1 MISDRVDKSGMSP
14 GRAWYAMAAGALFVL
29 LLAALVH
36 VVNGQVTQAQL
47 RQTQYQTVQT
57 ALSGC
62 AANYSGAARRQC
74 SAQVNARL
82 ALDSTQF
89 PEVEVQAG
97 VQLEPPAVLAGQG
110 APTGSP
116 GLAAHRFTE
125 AVFVRH

>member
-1 MISDRVDKSGMSP
+1 MMSDHVKKFGMSS
-14 GRAWYAMAAGALFVL
+14 GRTWYAMAAGLLFLL

-36 VVNGQVTQAQL
+36 VVSGQVTQAHL
-47 RQTQYQTVQT
+47 RQAQAQAAQA

-74 SAQVNARL
+74 SAQINAGL
-82 ALDSTQF
+82 ALDSTHF

-97 VQLEPPAVLAGQG
+97 VPLEPPAVLAGQRP
-110 APTGSP
+110 PTGTP

-125 AVFVRH
+125 AAFVRQ

>member
-1 MISDRVDKSGMSP
+1 MISDRVKKWGMSS
-14 GRAWYAMAAGALFVL
+14 GRAWYVMAAGLLFLL
-29 LLAALVH
+29 LLAALVQ
-36 VVNGQVTQAQL
+36 VVNGQVAQAHL
-47 RQTQYQTVQT
+47 RQTQYQAAQT

-62 AANYSGAARRQC
+62 VANYSGAARRQC

-125 AVFVRH
+125 AVFVSH

>member
-1 MISDRVDKSGMSP
+1 MISDRVNKLGMSSD
-14 GRAWYAMAAGALFVL
+14 RAWYAMAAGLLFLL

-36 VVNGQVTQAQL
+36 VVSSQVTQAHL
-47 RQTQYQTVQT
+47 RQAHAQAAQA

-82 ALDSTQF
+82 ALDSTHF
-89 PEVEVQAG
+89 PEVEVQTG

-110 APTGSP
+110 STTGSP

-125 AVFVRH
+125 AALVRH